1 MTYRHITAKES
12 QLILTASASGLPP
25 AFIAKKM
32 RLNRHTVKSFLRV
45 NGHSMN
51 DYYEDT
57 WQLLSKGE
65 RK

>member
-51 DYYEDT
+51 DY
-57 WQLLSKGE
+57 
-65 RK
+65 